1 MNSGIK
7 VIVHQKGIGK
17 AAQLGDVVSFECIGF
32 LNRGDCIQS
41 KSLFRIHLGRREI
54 IAGIEKSLIGM
65 KPGGYKRVKISPHLA
80 YREIGVPGLIPPSAV
95 LVYDLWLLEIVSIT
109 CRCLFSF
116 LIVGFGGLSKLIMVL
131 RVCL

>member
-7 VIVHQKGIGK
+7 IIVHQTGIGK

-41 KSLFRIHLGRREI
+41 KSLFRVCLGRREI

-80 YREIGVPGLIPPSAV
+80 YREIGVPGLIPPNAV
-95 LVYDLWLLEIVSIT
+95 LVYDLWLLEIVQNI
-109 CRCLFSF
+109 
-116 LIVGFGGLSKLIMVL
+116 
-131 RVCL
+131 